1 MNDTMSMNTF
11 RYLTL
16 IILVL
21 LTPSFSCS
29 FGKETVYKKTMPLM
43 DTIVSITVVAD
54 SKDMAE
60 KAIERTFAEIGRFGD
75 LINFYSDTS
84 ELAGINRNAGI
95 HSVKVSPETLDV
107 IGKAVFAAEKSGGAF
122 DPTIGPIIK
131 LWDFLNK
138 KKPTEAEIL
147 QALFLVN
154 YKDILIDRTDA
165 TVFLKRKGMMIDLGG
180 IAKGYAADLAVESLK
195 KEGILSGLVS
205 IAGDIRTF
213 GMKPDKSPWTIGI
226 KNPRQTGEKDEIV
239 AKIRLSDKAI
249 STSGDY
255 ERFFIS
261 DDKRYHHLLDPKTGL
276 PASGCRSVSIVTD
289 KAVDTDAFSTAVFIL
304 GPEKGMK
311 LVKEMGMDAIIIDSS
326 GTIHMTDAIK
336 EKITLEKGH

>member
-1 MNDTMSMNTF
+1 MNMYTF
-11 RYLTL
+11 RNIGL
-16 IILVL
+16 IILIL
-21 LTPSFSCS
+21 LTTAISCS
-29 FGKETVYKKTMPLM
+29 PGKGSVYKKTMPLM

-54 SKDMAE
+54 SKDTAE
-60 KAIERTFAEIGRFGD
+60 KAIEKTFAEIGRFGD
-75 LINFYSDTS
+75 LINFYADKS
-84 ELAGINRNAGI
+84 ELAEINRNAGL

-107 IGKAVFAAEKSGGAF
+107 IEKAVFTAEKSGGAF
-122 DPTIGPIIK
+122 DPTIGPIMR

-138 KKPTEAEIL
+138 NKPPESMIL
-147 QALFLVN
+147 QALPLVN
-154 YKDILIDRTDA
+154 YKDILIDRTNT
-165 TVFLKRKGMMIDLGG
+165 TVFLKRKGMMLDLGG
-180 IAKGYAADLAVESLK
+180 IAKGYAADLAVDSLK
-195 KEGILSGLVS
+195 KGGILSGLVS

-213 GMKPDKSPWTIGI
+213 GVKPDKSPWTIGI

-239 AKIRLSDKAI
+239 AKIRLSDRAI

-261 DDKRYHHLLDPKTGL
+261 EDKRYHHLLDPKTGR

-289 KAVDTDAFSTAVFIL
+289 KAVNTDAFSTAVFIL

-311 LVKEMGMDAIIIDSS
+311 LMKEMGMDAMIIDSS

-336 EKITLEKGH
+336 EKITLEKGY

>member
-1 MNDTMSMNTF
+1 MNTF
-11 RYLTL
+11 RNSRL
-16 IILVL
+16 IILIVL
-21 LTPSFSCS
+21 TAAFSCS
-29 FGKETVYKKTMPLM
+29 FGEETVFKKTMPLM

-60 KAIERTFAEIGRFGD
+60 KAIEKTFAEITRFGD

-107 IGKAVFAAEKSGGAF
+107 IEKAVFAAEKSGGAF

-147 QALFLVN
+147 QALPLVK
-154 YKDILIDRTDA
+154 YKDILIDRADA
-165 TVFLKRKGMMIDLGG
+165 TIFLKRKGMMIDLGG

-226 KNPRQTGEKDEIV
+226 KNPRQTAEKDEII
-239 AKIRLSDKAI
+239 AKIRLTDKAI
-249 STSGDY
+249 STAGDY
-255 ERFFIS
+255 ERFFLLEG
-261 DDKRYHHLLDPKTGL
+261 KRYHHLLDPKSGY
-276 PASGCRSVSIVTD
+276 PAELCRSVSVIADKGVITD
-289 KAVDTDAFSTAVFIL
+289 GFDNAVFIL

>member
-1 MNDTMSMNTF
+1 
-11 RYLTL
+11 
-16 IILVL
+16 
-21 LTPSFSCS
+21 
-29 FGKETVYKKTMPLM
+29 MPLM

>member
-1 MNDTMSMNTF
+1 MNTF
-11 RYLTL
+11 RNISLTVL
-16 IILVL
+16 IL
-21 LTPSFSCS
+21 LTTAFSCS
-29 FGKETVYKKTMPLM
+29 FGKESVYKKTMPLM

-54 SKDMAE
+54 SKDRAE
-60 KAIERTFAEIGRFGD
+60 KALQKAFAEINRFGD
-75 LINFYSDTS
+75 LINFFSDNS
-84 ELAGINRNAGI
+84 ELAEINRNAGL
-95 HSVKVSPETLDV
+95 HSVKVSSETLDV
-107 IGKAVFAAEKSGGAF
+107 IEKAVFAAEKSGGAF
-122 DPTIGPIIK
+122 DPTIGPVVK

-138 KKPTEAEIL
+138 KKPTEIEIKR
-147 QALFLVN
+147 ALPLVN

-165 TVFLKRKGMMIDLGG
+165 SVFLKRRGMMIDLGG
-180 IAKGYAADLAVESLK
+180 IAKGYAADLAVETLK

-213 GMKPDKSPWTIGI
+213 GMKPDNNPWTIGI
-226 KNPRQTGEKDEIV
+226 KNPRQTGEKDEIM

-255 ERFFIS
+255 ERYFIS
-261 DDKRYHHLLDPKTGL
+261 EDKRYHHLLDPKTGM

-289 KAVDTDAFSTAVFIL
+289 KAVNTDAFSTAVFIL

-311 LVKEMGMDAIIIDSS
+311 VVKEMGMDALIIDSS

-336 EKITLEKGH
+336 EKITIEKGH

>member
-1 MNDTMSMNTF
+1 MILNTY
-11 RYLTL
+11 RISSL
-16 IILVL
+16 IILIL
-21 LTPSFSCS
+21 LTTAFSCS
-29 FGKETVYKKTMPLM
+29 TRKETVFKKTMPLM

-54 SKDMAE
+54 SKDRAE
-60 KAIERTFAEIGRFGD
+60 KAMDKTFSEINRFGD
-75 LINFYSDTS
+75 LINFYSDRS
-84 ELAGINRNAGI
+84 ELAEINRNAGI
-95 HSVKVSPETLDV
+95 QSVKVSQETLDV

-122 DPTIGPIIK
+122 DPTLGPVVK

-138 KKPTEAEIL
+138 NKPAKIEIEHTL
-147 QALFLVN
+147 PLVG

-180 IAKGYAADLAVESLK
+180 IAKGYAVDLAVESLK
-195 KEGILSGLVS
+195 KQGILSGLVS

-213 GMKPDKSPWTIGI
+213 GVKPDNNPWTIGI

-255 ERFFIS
+255 ERYFIAE
-261 DDKRYHHLLDPKTGL
+261 DKRYHHLLDPKTGM

-311 LVKEMGMDAIIIDSS
+311 LVEQMGMDAMIIDSS
-326 GTIHMTDAIK
+326 GTIHMTNAIK
-336 EKITLEKGH
+336 EKITREKSH

>member
-1 MNDTMSMNTF
+1 MTLNTF
-11 RYLTL
+11 RNSSL
-16 IILVL
+16 IILIL
-21 LTPSFSCS
+21 LTTAFSCS
-29 FGKETVYKKTMPLM
+29 TRKETVFKKTMPLM

-54 SKDMAE
+54 SKDRAE
-60 KAIERTFAEIGRFGD
+60 KAMDKTFSEINRFGD
-75 LINFYSDTS
+75 HINFYSDRS
-84 ELAGINRNAGI
+84 ELAEINRNAGI
-95 HSVKVSPETLDV
+95 HAIKVSPETLDV
-107 IGKAVFAAEKSGGAF
+107 IGKAVFAAEHSGGAF
-122 DPTIGPIIK
+122 DPTIGPVVK
-131 LWDFLNK
+131 LWDFLK
-138 KKPTEAEIL
+138 KNKPTEIEIAH
-147 QALFLVN
+147 ALPLVK
-154 YKDILIDRTDA
+154 YKDILIDTTDA
-165 TVFLKRKGMMIDLGG
+165 TVFLKRRGMMIDLGG

-213 GMKPDKSPWTIGI
+213 GVKPDNNPWTIGI

-255 ERFFIS
+255 ERYFIAE
-261 DDKRYHHLLDPKTGL
+261 DKRYHHLLDPKTGM

-311 LVKEMGMDAIIIDSS
+311 LVEEMGIDAMIIDSN
-326 GTIHMTDAIK
+326 GTIHMTNAIK
-336 EKITLEKGH
+336 EKITLEKSH